1 LKANPDQPITALLE
15 AIAKALVD
23 HSDEVVVW
31 ALEGEQV
38 TVLELRVHTSDRRK
52 IIGKGGEVEEAV

>member
-38 TVLELRVHTSDRRK
+38 TVVGAAGSHLGQKENNWQGR
-52 IIGKGGEVEEAV
+52 